1 MDRGRERAQ
10 PTPNPTPTTAVE
22 GEVLSPSSERR
33 EIDGRKV
40 VVRLV
45 GVIARI
51 PRYIKLGWRLMK
63 EPAVSGRGKAALGG
77 GLAYALSPIDP
88 IPGFI
93 PIIGQLDDLAALVL
107 GVRTALRSAP
117 PDVAEG
123 HLREVGF
130 TWATIERDVVTL
142 RATTVWLTRG
152 GAALLG
158 RLGRAMLGAAG
169 RQLRASL
176 ARRDGGDLATSS

>member
-1 MDRGRERAQ
+1 MGQ
-10 PTPNPTPTTAVE
+10 TPASTTAVE
-22 GEVLSPSSERR
+22 GDILPPTERR
-33 EIDGRKV
+33 ELDGRKV

-51 PRYIKLGWRLMK
+51 PRYIKLGWRLIK

-93 PIIGQLDDLAALVL
+93 PVLGQLDDLAALVL

-117 PDVAEG
+117 ADVAEG
-123 HLREVGF
+123 HLREAGLS
-130 TWATIERDVVTL
+130 WATIDRDVVTI

-152 GAALLG
+152 GVALAG
-158 RLGRAMLGAAG
+158 RLGRAMLNAAS
-169 RQLRASL
+169 RQLRGAL
-176 ARRDGGDLATSS
+176 ARGNDNGVPSPP

>member
-1 MDRGRERAQ
+1 MARSGERAR
-10 PTPNPTPTTAVE
+10 PTPNQPPTAAVE
-22 GEVLSPSSERR
+22 GEVLPPVERR

-63 EPAVSGRGKAALGG
+63 EPAVSRRGKAALGG

-93 PIIGQLDDLAALVL
+93 PIIGQLDDLAVLVL

-123 HLREVGF
+123 HLREASLS
-130 TWATIERDVVTL
+130 WDTIERDVVTI

-158 RLGRAMLGAAG
+158 RLGRAMLGVAS
-169 RQLRASL
+169 RQLRAAL
-176 ARRDGGDLATSS
+176 ARRDAAEIASPS

>member
-1 MDRGRERAQ
+1 MARIEEHAQ
-10 PTPNPTPTTAVE
+10 PSPPPTTAVE
-22 GEVLSPSSERR
+22 GDILPPTERR
-33 EIDGRKV
+33 ELDGRKV

-63 EPAVSGRGKAALGG
+63 EPTVSGRGKAALGG

-93 PIIGQLDDLAALVL
+93 PIIGQLDDLAVLVL

-117 PDVAEG
+117 ADVAAG
-123 HLREVGF
+123 HLQDSGLS
-130 TWATIERDVVTL
+130 WATIDRDVVTI

-152 GAALLG
+152 GAALAG
-158 RLGRAMLGAAG
+158 RLGRAMLNVAN
-169 RQLRASL
+169 RQLRA
-176 ARRDGGDLATSS
+176 ARAHRDNSNGAATPS